1 MHCSP
6 VFCILPWYA
15 VVVWCN
21 CAVLMAVVGQVT
33 LTACQHQLLL
43 CNAYGYGGTGHI
55 DSIKDTTQ
63 HSMSVWY
70 KT

>member
-1 MHCSP
+1 MLY
-6 VFCILPWYA
+6 VLWYA

-33 LTACQHQLLL
+33 LTACQQQLLL
-43 CNAYGYGGTGHI
+43 YNAYGCGGPGHI
-55 DSIKDTTQ
+55 DSIEDTTQ